1 MGFLLSFPQ
10 IFRKGTVLY
19 KTKVESTTSDTK
31 IAESGV
37 DSPNESGRPSN
48 EGDVGNSSSCDP
60 AQNNRKPKMSKRQTE
75 KAVVYDV
82 IETNCDII
90 SDPFWE
96 TECPLTEFGCS
107 DRPLPA
113 RKIPIDKLKD
123 FANW

>member
-1 MGFLLSFPQ
+1 
-10 IFRKGTVLY
+10 
-19 KTKVESTTSDTK
+19 
-31 IAESGV
+31 
-37 DSPNESGRPSN
+37 
-48 EGDVGNSSSCDP
+48 
-60 AQNNRKPKMSKRQTE
+60 MSKRQTE
-75 KAVVYDV
+75 KAVVYNV
-82 IETNCDII
+82 METNCDMI